1 MKPLLSC
8 ILALSLLVTGCSRP
22 APQGRV
28 LVIGL
33 DGGTFDLI
41 EPWLEDGSLPELAS
55 LRAQGASGDLE
66 SVVPCLSPPAWATAI
81 TGCNP
86 GKHGI
91 FDFQR
96 RLPGQLVTVSETSRT
111 RRVPG
116 IWAYFSAEKRRS
128 AIINVPLTAPQE
140 PLLGY
145 MISGF
150 PHLQKTGYTY
160 PPELQQRLGGYILDE
175 MNMSLATGREKEF
188 RDDVFA
194 AERERARVA
203 EELLRE
209 GDWGLFWVVFTGTD
223 RLQHYFWKFMDP
235 AHPMHSPEA
244 APEWGGVIK
253 DFWKTVDGYIGRL
266 VDIAGENTTVVIL
279 SDHGFGPVYREL
291 RIQNLLRHP
300 VNPGEEP
307 IRWTY
312 SLDVDASSLYFSRK
326 GREPGGVLDDASYA
340 AAREEVARRLLAFV
354 DPETGVHPVERIIKA
369 EDEYEGLYLDKAPD
383 LIAIPA
389 ENYWITLGD
398 ESRDFTD
405 PPTGLPTFTFSA
417 WHELNGM
424 LIVAGPG
431 VRRGANVTGAHLTD
445 IVPTILYAAGNGIPP
460 GLDGKVLDDL
470 FTPEFLG
477 SHPKRV
483 FEGEIEL
490 PEGLPKD
497 VEENLRSLPYVR

>member
-1 MKPLLSC
+1 MRLFFCFLLAVLV
-8 ILALSLLVTGCSRP
+8 LAAGCARKE
-22 APQGRV
+22 PQGRV

-41 EPWLEDGSLPELAS
+41 EPWLEDGTLPQLAA
-55 LRAQGASGDLE
+55 LRAQGAWGELE

-91 FDFQR
+91 YDFER
-96 RLPGQLVTVSETSRT
+96 RLPGQLVTVSETSRS

-116 IWAYFSAEKRRS
+116 VWSYFTAEKRRS
-128 AIINVPLTAPQE
+128 AIINVPLTAPPE
-140 PLLGY
+140 PLLGC

-150 PHLQKTGYTY
+150 PHLEKFGYTY
-160 PPELQQRLGGYILDE
+160 PPELQERLGGYILDE
-175 MNMSLATGREKEF
+175 MNMSLAAGREKEF

-203 EELLRE
+203 EELLRQ

-235 AHPMHSPEA
+235 AHPMHSPETA
-244 APEWGGVIK
+244 AEWGSVIK
-253 DFWKTVDGYIGRL
+253 EFWKTVDGYIGRL
-266 VDIAGENTTVVIL
+266 VSLTDERTTVVIL

-300 VNPGEEP
+300 VDPAEEP

-326 GREPGGVLDDASYA
+326 GREPGGVLDDAAYA

-354 DPETGVHPVERIIKA
+354 DPETGVHPVERVIKA
-369 EDEYEGLYLDKAPD
+369 EEEYQGLYLTKAPD

-389 ENYWITLGD
+389 KDYWITRGD
-398 ESRDFTD
+398 ESRDYSD
-405 PPTGLPTFTFSA
+405 PPVGLPTFTFSA
-417 WHELNGM
+417 WHRLNGM
-424 LIVAGPG
+424 LIVTGPG
-431 VRRGANVTGAHLTD
+431 VRRGVEISGAHLTD
-445 IVPTILYAAGNGIPP
+445 IVPTVLYAAGTGIPKD
-460 GLDGKVLDDL
+460 LDGKVLDDL
-470 FTPEFLG
+470 FTPDFLAG
-477 SHPKRV
+477 HPKRA
-483 FEGEIEL
+483 FEGAVEL